1 MKKDVLLRFM
11 QEQQQKLQPVISNEG
26 FKNGAPP
33 AGTNYR
39 IPSDTLY
46 NPTPHHIKAVSN
58 NGMEAELQP
67 FDETQVHFPGAEYV
81 DEYEMRY
88 GGIRKFL
95 SKAQEGLQVTAR
107 PNLPDLSKPLS
118 KNAVRVNR
126 NADSDSFFENVAE
139 FADPTGITSWDD
151 AKKAYAEWQRSGEP
165 YPTVDQ
171 ALSIFGAVPALGK
184 FSKIKYL
191 DPESIKQAYKYI
203 PWQQIVNFF
212 DTSEDIQNDNTSQ
225 RVQSMPVKKEGGLS
239 KFLPKAQTGLQA
251 GMQAGMQAGIPA
263 DADRYGVNAAYDA
276 NQQFANQADV
286 DAYRE
291 VQGDINRGSGRAA
304 YEQRILEEI
313 NRQQMLAQKDAYG
326 EFNVKEHADFLP
338 QWVLDNPDSYYCI
351 SGACYTVNQAGE
363 PLRFYDNSTAQNQI
377 LAGNVPNWKVNHDT
391 SIPQGGDIMQFLK
404 DDSYTANR
412 LNDGKVHLGGPH
424 HAGVIVPGSMKKNPD
439 GTISVQ
445 AYMNGGSGDMT
456 LGNWYTYNPKTD
468 LEVLTDDNGVPM
480 RDDKGEFATHYGFI
494 EENGRYVQKFGT
506 LQSLIDLGIEPDYI
520 RQAEGIQFLTRDFSK
535 EDAGKVK
542 KRNLK
547 RQKIEEEDPQFFKK
561 GQERRWATYA
571 PGLITFTGD
580 DHAYMYG
587 EDLGRGNQ
595 YLGSLSEEANRLL
608 TRNTDKFDYNLDELS
623 KTAGFKD
630 ILGMVNDPQWKQ
642 DFMKKYNISNR
653 EFNGVVL
660 NTLGIYGQETGFGT
674 KKGEGVKG
682 LKENDYVR
690 SKAAMV
696 QNIWN
701 KLTGQGSNEVLGTED
716 YSRGLTQVKFRNI
729 SKEDR
734 EKYGLTAQNIES
746 DPKKAFIA
754 AMLVSAQNLP
764 ELRRLAQKGETAS
777 LDESNYLDFLPY
789 MYQMPNRL
797 RRGDKKTITRAID
810 EGVSPEQALVKDP
823 NSPEANNN
831 YLKNVRTY
839 ASLFNHNPLQET
851 LEIRKY
857 GGPFSPL
864 GKFIKD

>member
-11 QEQQQKLQPVISNEG
+11 QEQQQKLQPVVSNEG

-46 NPTPHHIKAVSN
+46 NPTPHRIKAVSN
-58 NGMEAELQP
+58 NGMQAELQP

-81 DEYEMRY
+81 DEYEMR
-88 GGIRKFL
+88 
-95 SKAQEGLQVTAR
+95 
-107 PNLPDLSKPLS
+107 
-118 KNAVRVNR
+118 
-126 NADSDSFFENVAE
+126 
-139 FADPTGITSWDD
+139 
-151 AKKAYAEWQRSGEP
+151 
-165 YPTVDQ
+165 
-171 ALSIFGAVPALGK
+171 
-184 FSKIKYL
+184 
-191 DPESIKQAYKYI
+191 
-203 PWQQIVNFF
+203 
-212 DTSEDIQNDNTSQ
+212 
-225 RVQSMPVKKEGGLS
+225 MGGLK
-239 KFLPKAQTGLQA
+239 KFLPKAQKGLQA

-276 NQQFANQADV
+276 NSLVNQADV
-286 DAYRE
+286 DAYYNA
-291 VQGDINRGSGRAA
+291 QNAINSGGSGRAE
-304 YEQRILEEI
+304 YEQRIWEEI
-313 NRQQMLAQKDAYG
+313 NRQQDLAQKNPDG
-326 EFNVKEHADFLP
+326 IFNVKEHADFLP
-338 QWVLDNPDSYYCI
+338 QWILDNPDSYYCI

-363 PLRFYDNSTAQNQI
+363 PLRFYDNSTAQNEI
-377 LAGNVPNWKVNHDT
+377 LAGNVPNWKVNNDT
-391 SIPQGGDIMQFLK
+391 RIPQGGDIMQFLR
-404 DDSYTANR
+404 DAANPGD
-412 LNDGKVHLGGPH
+412 NKIHLGGPH
-424 HAGVIVPGSMKKNPD
+424 HAGVIVPGSIVNNPD
-439 GTISVQ
+439 GTISVG
-445 AYMNGGSGDMT
+445 AYMNSGTGVMELGSA
-456 LGNWYTYNPKTD
+456 YTYNPKTD
-468 LEVLTDDNGVPM
+468 LLVFQDQYGNTIKDE
-480 RDDKGEFATHYGFI
+480 KGNIATHYTI
-494 EENGRYVQKFGT
+494 VEENGESVAHYGTPEYLKSKFGNENY
-506 LQSLIDLGIEPDYI
+506 DPYI
-520 RQAEGIQFLTRDFSK
+520 SQAEGVQFLTRDFITDDIK
-535 EDAGKVK
+535 TRKLK
-542 KRNLK
+542 K
-547 RQKIEEEDPQFFKK
+547 QKIEDEDPQFFKK

-696 QNIWN
+696 QNVWN

-764 ELRRLAQKGETAS
+764 ELRRLAQKGETAA